1 MCLALCG
8 GEIRNSKLEFYSVKF
23 GLVKWGCYNIKFD
36 SCYSGE
42 FDIDFALYGG
52 VLNMELG
59 MLYYILENL
68 LALRCNTISLLLFCK
83 RNVYFEKGMKSS
95 LNLTIDSDRSF
106 AV

>member
-1 MCLALCG
+1 MHLVFCS
-8 GEIRNSKLEFYSVKF
+8 GEIRNLNWGFYSVKF
-23 GLVKWGCYNIKFD
+23 GLLKWGCYNIKFD

-68 LALRCNTISLLLFCK
+68 LALRCNTISLLFCK